1 VKLGTYLCTIFGG
14 DYLNNESGIIKA
26 RIDSKLYDVLKIIL
40 NKLNI
45 TQQDFIETRIKEF
58 VIDNINLV
66 VDIKSD
72 KK

>member
-1 VKLGTYLCTIFGG
+1 MKLGTYLCTIFGG

>member
-1 VKLGTYLCTIFGG
+1 M
-14 DYLNNESGIIKA
+14 NNESGIIKA